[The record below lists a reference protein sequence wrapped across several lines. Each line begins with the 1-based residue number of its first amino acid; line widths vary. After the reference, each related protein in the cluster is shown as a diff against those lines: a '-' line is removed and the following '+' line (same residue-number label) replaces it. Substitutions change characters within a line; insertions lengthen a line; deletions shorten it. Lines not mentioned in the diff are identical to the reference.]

1 MVLES
6 RIDPVTPPAEPKEAP
21 AYWKLIAEL
30 EARVDKLTFAVSDGI
45 ERVSRAEN
53 RIQKT
58 VTSARRLVRE
68 AGLEHAG
75 IEAESEELQPPD
87 GEGVEPLPPV
97 PAEVGEAR
105 TIQIPGGTLSIG
117 SIGVA

>member
-1 MVLES
+1 MVLGS

-45 ERVSRAEN
+45 ERVSRAES
-53 RIQKT
+53 RIRKT

-75 IEAESEELQPPD
+75 IEAECEGLQPAD
-87 GEGVEPLPPV
+87 VEGIEPLPPV
-97 PAEVGEAR
+97 PTEVGEAR
-105 TIQIPGGTLSIG
+105 TVRIPGGTLSIG
-117 SIGVA
+117 SM